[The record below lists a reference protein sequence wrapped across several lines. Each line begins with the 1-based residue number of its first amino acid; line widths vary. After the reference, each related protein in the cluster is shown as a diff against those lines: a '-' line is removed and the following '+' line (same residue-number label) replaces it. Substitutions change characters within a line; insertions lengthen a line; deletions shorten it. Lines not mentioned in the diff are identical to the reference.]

1 MPVKTIELDGSVREE
16 DVTVIIGR
24 NIILKLVED
33 KRAEELLSTSE
44 VKSLLKTEDL
54 CHTSFVEK
62 MNSLLRLL
70 DWSDL
75 SELHLDTMS
84 SAVIALFLVGV
95 YMREFVALP
104 KNKVAALPDTGKIE
118 RFTDDFFNAIRKRDQ
133 QIIELEEKLVDFN
146 PDVTVVRPS
155 VMFSC
160 PRCGAPVVS
169 SGEVREGIP
178 DRPRKSTSEKGVA
191 FQLGEFKG
199 SRKCVYCKNSITRD
213 EVKRHPIHEVI
224 PTIEEVWRTGLWLEE
239 YVASILRSL
248 EWQTWTRVNILGTSG
263 IRHEV
268 NLLAIK
274 KGFVLVGEC
283 KTGKVSRE
291 DVFTFST
298 KMTDLRCH
306 LGLFGLLG
314 ELPEPET
321 REFMKKN
328 PAVTLIEKMCDLKRK
343 DLIERFQNAIGKI

>member
-16 DVTVIIGR
+16 DVTLLIGK
-24 NIILKLVED
+24 NIVLKLVEN
-33 KRAEELLSTSE
+33 RRIEQLLSRPE
-44 VKSLLKTEDL
+44 VKVLLETEDL
-54 CHTSFVEK
+54 CHTSLLEK

-70 DWSDL
+70 DWTNLEESLPHMMIRNLYMHVYFLERRLRFARKVMPALRDL
-75 SELHLDTMS
+75 RQVKKDSRKFFDSIRNLDQ
-84 SAVIALFLVGV
+84 
-95 YMREFVALP
+95 
-104 KNKVAALPDTGKIE
+104 K
-118 RFTDDFFNAIRKRDQ
+118 
-133 QIIELEEKLVDFN
+133 IIELENKIREFN
-146 PDVTVVRPS
+146 SDLAVTRPS
-155 VMFSC
+155 IIFSC
-160 PRCGAPVVS
+160 PQCNAPVIAL
-169 SGEVREGIP
+169 REKPEERQSIHRLR
-178 DRPRKSTSEKGVA
+178 RPTIFRRFEL
-191 FQLGEFKG
+191 QLGEFKG
-199 SRKCVYCKNSITRD
+199 SMRCLFCSNSITR
-213 EVKRHPIHEVI
+213 EAVNRHPVHEII
-224 PTIEEVWRTGLWLEE
+224 PTIEEVWKTGLWLEE
-239 YVASILRSL
+239 YTASILRSL

-263 IRHEV
+263 IPHEV

-298 KMTDLRCH
+298 KMTDLKSH

-343 DLIERFQNAIGKI
+343 DLIERFQHAIGRI